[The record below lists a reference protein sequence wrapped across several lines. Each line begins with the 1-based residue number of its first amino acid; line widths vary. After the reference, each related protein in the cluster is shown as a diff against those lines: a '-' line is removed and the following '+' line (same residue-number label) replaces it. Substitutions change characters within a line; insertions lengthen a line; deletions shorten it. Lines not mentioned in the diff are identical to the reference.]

1 MVASDIFIMKSTAV
15 FSLLG
20 RDGDHIRTDYGFAGR
35 IFVFYPKSSY
45 FHLSQTCRRFAVRR
59 DAHDKVFIGQHEARL
74 VVVAGS
80 RRLGSGTGRFRA
92 RAHARAF
99 LECKNS

>member
-1 MVASDIFIMKSTAV
+1 MVASDILLLKSTAV
-15 FSLLG
+15 FSWLDK
-20 RDGDHIRTDYGFAGR
+20 DGDHIRADYGFAGR
-35 IFVFYPKSSY
+35 IFVFHPKSSY

-59 DAHDKVFIGQHEARL
+59 NAHDKVFIGQHEARL

-92 RAHARAF
+92 RAHARA
-99 LECKNS
+99 S

>member
-35 IFVFYPKSSY
+35 IFVFHPSRSTSIYRK
-45 FHLSQTCRRFAVRR
+45 HADALRCGVN
-59 DAHDKVFIGQHEARL
+59 AHDKVFIGQHEARL

-80 RRLGSGTGRFRA
+80 RRLGRETGRFRA
-92 RAHARAF
+92 RARV
-99 LECKNS
+99 